1 MDGPIQESVRGQ
13 KNLTHS
19 RKLSGILVVCLSAFT
34 STSIA
39 CRKRITTLTLKSPAT
54 GERQITGK
62 PSYTFAASSASRLW
76 ASDTALYNIYIAN
89 YDLDPSHLGLSM
101 SKPLTSDDQVR
112 LQILLF
118 GGPDT
123 TEETPPKEGT
133 YLVHGDD
140 GRGVTVIIYS
150 RQNGTENR
158 TVLNVNTPLRGQVK
172 VTSVSRDWLAAD
184 VDLTAGETSV
194 KGTFEAKILGRNK

>member
-1 MDGPIQESVRGQ
+1 MLQPKTAYLGQ
-13 KNLTHS
+13 KNLSYS
-19 RKLSGILVVCLSAFT
+19 RELSGILVVCLSAFI
-34 STSIA
+34 SASIA
-39 CRKRITTLTLKSPAT
+39 CRKRVTTLTLKSPAT

-62 PSYTFAASSASRLW
+62 PSYTFAVSSGSRLR
-76 ASDTALYNIYIAN
+76 ASNTAQYHIYTAN

-101 SKPLTSDDQVR
+101 SKPLTSDDHVR

-123 TEETPPKEGT
+123 TEESPPKEGI

-140 GRGVTVIIYS
+140 GRGVNVIIYS
-150 RQNGTENR
+150 RQNGIENR
-158 TVLNVNTPLRGQVK
+158 TVLNVDTPLSGQVK

-184 VDLTAGETSV
+184 VDLTAGETSL